1 MCPSSMTACELR
13 TESPRCNSVDA
24 VFASVHEVSLLKA
37 TNPPSAKGT
46 TNWRF
51 GASCAVENV
60 ARASRQSIIARALLF
75 IAGTPLNDR
84 QLNLVRRFE
93 TDQTEWC
100 LGWLITPGG
109 NCVCFDAGSLPA
121 ISFAIDDPSYNSF
134 PDGFLRYQHLDRF
147 SHENRGWRAYWTTR
161 IQREGK

>member
-1 MCPSSMTACELR
+1 MCLSSMTACELR

-46 TNWRF
+46 INWRF
-51 GASCAVENV
+51 AASWAVANV
-60 ARASRQSIIARALLF
+60 ARASRQSIMARALLL
-75 IAGTPLNDR
+75 IAVTPFNDR

-93 TDQTEWC
+93 TDQAERC

-109 NCVCFDAGSLPA
+109 NCVCFGGGNLPA
-121 ISFAIDDPSYNSF
+121 ISLIDDPCYNSF
-134 PDGFLRYQHLDRF
+134 ADGFLRHPHLDRF
-147 SHENRGWRAYWTTR
+147 GHDNWLWRRCWATR

>member
-1 MCPSSMTACELR
+1 MCLSSMTACELS

-51 GASCAVENV
+51 AASCAAANV
-60 ARASRQSIIARALLF
+60 AKASRQSIMARALLL
-75 IAGTPLNDR
+75 IAGTPFNDR

-93 TDQTEWC
+93 TDQTERC
-100 LGWLITPGG
+100 LGRLISPGG
-109 NCVCFDAGSLPA
+109 NCVCFGAGRLPA
-121 ISFAIDDPSYNSF
+121 ISLIDDPSYNSF
-134 PDGFLRYQHLDRF
+134 PDSFLRHGHLDR
-147 SHENRGWRAYWTTR
+147 
-161 IQREGK
+161 

>member
-1 MCPSSMTACELR
+1 MCPSSMTACELI

-24 VFASVHEVSLLKA
+24 VFASLHEVSLLKA

-51 GASCAVENV
+51 AASCEAANV
-60 ARASRQSIIARALLF
+60 AKARRQTIMARALLL
-75 IAGTPLNDR
+75 IAVTPFNDR

-93 TDQTEWC
+93 TDQTERC

-109 NCVCFDAGSLPA
+109 NCVCFAGGNLPA
-121 ISFAIDDPSYNSF
+121 ISLINDPCYNSF
-134 PDGFLRYQHLDRF
+134 ADGFLRHPTLDRF
-147 SHENRGWRAYWTTR
+147 AHDTWRARRCWATR
-161 IQREGK
+161 NPREG